1 MTNAPFE
8 YEEPE
13 VTSTTST
20 TNPSLAADPA
30 ADAMAMINN
39 GPDVSVAVD
48 AGTEGS
54 QEANTESTEDTAVY
68 AEFEVVGE
76 IDQPGDEATTTVT
89 SDEYYSDEEYAE
101 LRCLAEEDHALEL
114 QRLQT
119 EHAEASVE
127 RSLVEDQLK
136 GLKKKEKLLLEM
148 IREHQADGADY
159 PDKKK
164 PKAVITTVGDADA
177 DSQEGN
183 SSPGSLSPHSDVAY
197 ADPNNLVGDNP
208 EHEAYY
214 STPTASLLAGI
225 DGLGKAKLET
235 LIEVAPTC
243 RDLQRLNIEAGRY
256 HHGDISELLPKGFGK
271 ALGERIIN
279 RLLDKMPF
287 VAPKSTAVT
296 ATATHSPAPLMESPD
311 CDAFDPSVFKD
322 AS

>member
-13 VTSTTST
+13 LTSTTST
-20 TNPSLAADPA
+20 ATNPSLATDPA

-39 GPDVSVAVD
+39 GPDLTVAED
-48 AGTEGS
+48 S
-54 QEANTESTEDTAVY
+54 QEESTEDTAVY
-68 AEFEVVGE
+68 AEFEVVGQ

-89 SDEYYSDEEYAE
+89 SDEFYSDEEYAE
-101 LRCLAEEDHALEL
+101 LRSLADEDHALEL

-148 IREHQADGADY
+148 IREHQADGPDY

-164 PKAVITTVGDADA
+164 PSVPSAPSAPIIQG
-177 DSQEGN
+177 EE
-183 SSPGSLSPHSDVAY
+183 SSPGSPGTLSPHSDVAY

-235 LIEVAPTC
+235 LVEVAPTC

-271 ALGERIIN
+271 ALGERIVN
-279 RLLDKMPF
+279 RMHDKMPF
-287 VAPKSTAVT
+287 VAPKSPS
-296 ATATHSPAPLMESPD
+296 ATHSPATAPLMESPD
-311 CDAFDPSVFKD
+311 CEVI
-322 AS
+322 